1 MPLPNSFCFQFSWP
15 EKKMVANDDKYQFN
29 ILPSSKINVFPLL
42 AENGRDTQTQN
53 HKALRAYKPGFLT

>member
-1 MPLPNSFCFQFSWP
+1 MPLPKSFCFQFSWP

-42 AENGRDTQTQN
+42 AENGRGEGYTDTKSQGP
-53 HKALRAYKPGFLT
+53 ASL